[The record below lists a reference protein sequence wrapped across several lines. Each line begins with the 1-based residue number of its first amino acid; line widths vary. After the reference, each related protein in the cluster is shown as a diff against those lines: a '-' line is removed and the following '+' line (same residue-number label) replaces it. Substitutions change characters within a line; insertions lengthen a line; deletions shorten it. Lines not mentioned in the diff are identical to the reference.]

1 MASGSNSLWDVSSAL
16 CKENIF
22 TEADLVKRCLFR
34 RYQAADNSRASVTPM
49 GDEYLILLYRGRP
62 FLCGKARD
70 GSGVLS
76 GAALAGEVA
85 ASFLRR
91 LFPCFPVRASETALP
106 PQFRVQFRARF
117 PGVPFPARFFLS
129 VLPSQPF
136 DVALGTVFRLGL
148 SGATL
153 PARWF
158 GHGFSCS
165 FGSLPRISFL
175 PETWSESRDRKR
187 TGPFKGRAC
196 A

>member
-1 MASGSNSLWDVSSAL
+1 
-16 CKENIF
+16 
-22 TEADLVKRCLFR
+22 
-34 RYQAADNSRASVTPM
+34 M

-136 DVALGTVFRLGL
+136 DVALGYSFSARPVRRNAPGALVWARLFLFFRFI
-148 SGATL
+148 AAHFF
-153 PARWF
+153 PA
-158 GHGFSCS
+158 GNMV
-165 FGSLPRISFL
+165 
-175 PETWSESRDRKR
+175 
-187 TGPFKGRAC
+187 
-196 A
+196 

>member
-16 CKENIF
+16 RKENIF
-22 TEADLVKRCLFR
+22 TEADLVKKCLFR

-70 GSGVLS
+70 GSGVLC
-76 GAALAGEVA
+76 GAAMTGEVPL
-85 ASFLRR
+85 LRR
-91 LFPCFPVRASETALP
+91 VFPRFPARASETALP

-136 DVALGTVFRLGL
+136 DVALGYGFSARPVRRNAPGTLVLARLFLFFRLI
-148 SGATL
+148 AAHFF
-153 PARWF
+153 PA
-158 GHGFSCS
+158 GNM
-165 FGSLPRISFL
+165 
-175 PETWSESRDRKR
+175 
-187 TGPFKGRAC
+187 A
-196 A
+196 